1 MPSTSHT
8 ELQNERTY
16 IEGALRLLEHFET
29 KLYKLLEESPLEILL
44 HVSLALTACAI
55 ELLNHV
61 MNLIDQEPS
70 TNNR

>member
-1 MPSTSHT
+1 MPVSIQI

-29 KLYKLLEESPLEILL
+29 KLYKLLGESPLEILL

-55 ELLNHV
+55 ELLTHL
-61 MNLIDQEPS
+61 MNLNRH
-70 TNNR
+70 TN